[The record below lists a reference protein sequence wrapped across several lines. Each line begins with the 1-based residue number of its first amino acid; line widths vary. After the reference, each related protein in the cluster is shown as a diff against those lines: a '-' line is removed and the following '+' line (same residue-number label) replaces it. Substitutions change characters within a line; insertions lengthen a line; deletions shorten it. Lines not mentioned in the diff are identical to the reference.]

1 MNILLTPARIGS
13 VEIAN
18 RIVMPPM
25 TTRTADEDG
34 YVTDDTVAYYLARA
48 RGGVGLI
55 TVEMAS
61 PEKVGRH
68 RRREVG
74 IYDDRFLPG
83 LTRLVAE
90 IHRAGAKA
98 SIQLGHGGGHT
109 RIDICGETP
118 IAPSAI
124 PHPVYETTFE
134 TIVPEEMSKARIDAT
149 IAAHAAAAARA
160 RNAGFDCVEIHA
172 AHGYLISQ
180 FHAPF
185 ENRRSDA
192 YGGSLEN
199 RARFGLEVLRAV
211 KAAVPGMPVV
221 YRLSVE
227 DFFAGGLT
235 FGEGRRIALWAAQAG
250 ADALHVTAGHY
261 RSLPSAQ
268 IVLPPMT
275 MPDATFLDFAAE
287 VKRAVRVPV
296 IAVGRLGDPATAT
309 AAVADGKA
317 DFVALGRTLI
327 ADPQWVE
334 KLRRGE
340 PIRRCLACN
349 TCINEMRGGARIGC
363 VVNGAAGRET
373 IFAEPHPPRGE
384 RIAVIGAGPAGLTY
398 ASLVAEG
405 NTVTV
410 FEKEPRAGGAFRY
423 AGKAPLFQEVAASEQ
438 SFERYIADLVAA
450 CIRKGVDIPLRDR
463 RHHPP
468 GRARAVRPAGDRDR
482 RRLPLRPRS
491 DRDRDARSGRRA
503 LARRVPPAIRAAVS
517 RLVLLPR
524 PPRNGRALQAIGEAR
539 PNRHGHRRRRSR
551 RQEQAGD
558 RRRVRGRAA
567 RSRAGIGSRLGWR
580 RFSWPACALP
590 WPSILAATVV
600 ILLRLG
606 RSTLAVIAVGLAVA
620 AAHRPEDFRADRRDF
635 GALALVVDDFARS
648 RFHFAEQPGVAGDAL
663 DAAAGLADPDRG
675 RAGRRE

>member
-13 VEIAN
+13 LDVPN
-18 RIVMPPM
+18 RIVMPAM
-25 TTRTADEDG
+25 TTRTADEEG
-34 YVTDDTVAYYLARA
+34 YVTDDTIAYYLARA
-48 RGGVGLI
+48 QGGVGLI

-74 IYDDRFLPG
+74 LYDDRFLPG
-83 LTRLVAE
+83 LTRLVDE
-90 IHRAGAKA
+90 IHRAGSKA

-109 RIDICGETP
+109 RLDICGETP

-134 TIVPEEMSKARIDAT
+134 TIIPQEMTKARIDVT
-149 IAAHAAAAARA
+149 VAAHAAAAVRA
-160 RNAGFDCVEIHA
+160 RKAGFDCVEIHA

-185 ENRRSDA
+185 ENRRTDA

-227 DFFAGGLT
+227 DFFPGGLP
-235 FGEGRRIALWAAQAG
+235 FDEGRQIALWAADAG
-250 ADALHVTAGHY
+250 ADALHITAGHY

-268 IVLPPMT
+268 VVIPPMT
-275 MPDATFLDFAAE
+275 FPDATFLDFAAA
-287 VKRAVRVPV
+287 VKKMVRVPV

-309 AAVADGKA
+309 QAVAAGKT

-349 TCINEMRGGARIGC
+349 TCINEMRGGARVGC
-363 VVNGAAGRET
+363 VVNAAAGRET
-373 IFAEPHPPRGE
+373 MFADRRPPRGE

-405 NTVTV
+405 NDVTV
-410 FEKEPRAGGAFRY
+410 FEKDKLPGGAFRY
-423 AGKAPLFQEVAASEQ
+423 AGKAPLFQEVAASEA

-450 CIRKGVDIPLRDR
+450 CSGKGVAFRYGIDVTAHPDLLAPFDR
-463 RHHPP
+463 LVIAT
-468 GRARAVRPAGDRDR
+468 GAAY
-482 RRLPLRPRS
+482 RS
-491 DRDRDARSGRRA
+491 GLGPIATSMLDRDAARWPGLSRLFSAPRFRDWFYYKGRHGTAERFKR
-503 LARRVPPAIRAAVS
+503 LARPAQT
-517 RLVLLPR
+517 VL
-524 PPRNGRALQAIGEAR
+524 AI
-539 PNRHGHRRRRSR
+539 
-551 RQEQAGD
+551 
-558 RRRVRGRAA
+558 
-567 RSRAGIGSRLGWR
+567 
-580 RFSWPACALP
+580 
-590 WPSILAATVV
+590 
-600 ILLRLG
+600 
-606 RSTLAVIAVGLAVA
+606 
-620 AAHRPEDFRADRRDF
+620 
-635 GALALVVDDFARS
+635 
-648 RFHFAEQPGVAGDAL
+648 GDAL
-663 DAAAGLADPDRG
+663 AAGKSKQAIASAFEAALLR
-675 RAGRRE
+675 

>member
-1 MNILLTPARIGS
+1 VIGMNILLTPARIGS
-13 VEIAN
+13 IEIRN

-25 TTRTADEDG
+25 TTRTADDEG
-34 YVTDDTVAYYLARA
+34 YVTDDTLAYYLARA

-55 TVEMAS
+55 TIEMAS
-61 PEKVGRH
+61 PEKAGRH

-83 LTRLVAE
+83 LTRLVGE
-90 IHRAGAKA
+90 IHRAGAKT

-134 TIVPEEMSKARIDAT
+134 TIVPQEMTKARIDAT
-149 IAAHAAAAARA
+149 IAAHAAAAVRA
-160 RNAGFDCVEIHA
+160 RTAGFDCVEVHA

-185 ENRRSDA
+185 ENRRSDM

-211 KAAVPGMPVV
+211 KAAVPRMPVV

-227 DFFAGGLT
+227 DFFPGGLP
-235 FGEGRRIALWAAQAG
+235 FDEGRQIAVWAAQAG

-268 IVLPPMT
+268 VVLPPMT
-275 MPDATFLDFAAE
+275 FPDATFLDFAAS
-287 VKRAVRVPV
+287 VKRGVRVPV

-309 AAVADGKA
+309 AAVASGKT
-317 DFVALGRTLI
+317 DFIALGRTLI

-334 KLRRGE
+334 KLSRDE

-373 IFAEPHPPRGE
+373 MFADPHPPRGE

-398 ASLVAEG
+398 ASLVADG
-405 NTVTV
+405 NQVTV
-410 FEKEPRAGGAFRY
+410 FEKEARAGGAFRY
-423 AGKAPLFQEVAASEQ
+423 AGKAPLFQEVAASEH
-438 SFERYIADLVAA
+438 SFERYVADLVAA
-450 CIRKGVDIPLRDR
+450 CVRKGVEFRFESDATDR
-463 RHHPP
+463 PELLAPFDRLVIATGAAYRFGLGPIATGMLDKGAARWP
-468 GRARAVRPAGDRDR
+468 G
-482 RRLPLRPRS
+482 
-491 DRDRDARSGRRA
+491 
-503 LARRVPPAIRAAVS
+503 VS
-517 RLVLLPR
+517 RLFSAPR
-524 PPRNGRALQAIGEAR
+524 VRDWFYYRARRGTAERFKRLAKPGQSVTVIGDAVRAGKSKQAIAGAFEA
-539 PNRHGHRRRRSR
+539 
-551 RQEQAGD
+551 
-558 RRRVRGRAA
+558 
-567 RSRAGIGSRLGWR
+567 
-580 RFSWPACALP
+580 ALL
-590 WPSILAATVV
+590 S
-600 ILLRLG
+600 
-606 RSTLAVIAVGLAVA
+606 
-620 AAHRPEDFRADRRDF
+620 
-635 GALALVVDDFARS
+635 
-648 RFHFAEQPGVAGDAL
+648 
-663 DAAAGLADPDRG
+663 
-675 RAGRRE
+675 